1 MSAQIVTVYTVR
13 RSPYTAAAK
22 RSAGYD
28 SRDFEY
34 VADGAKSALAKAVAE
49 CEWRDPESNFSWRV
63 IGSRVIVCENSGGA
77 DATENHNEQE
87 QGR

>member
-1 MSAQIVTVYTVR
+1 MTVKVVTIYTVR
-13 RSPYTAAAK
+13 RSPHTAAAK

-63 IGSRVIVCENSGGA
+63 IGSRVIVLEPGDPS
-77 DATENHNEQE
+77 
-87 QGR
+87 

>member
-1 MSAQIVTVYTVR
+1 MSAQIITVYTVR

-63 IGSRVIVCENSGGA
+63 IGSRVIVLES
-77 DATENHNEQE
+77 E
-87 QGR
+87 GRES